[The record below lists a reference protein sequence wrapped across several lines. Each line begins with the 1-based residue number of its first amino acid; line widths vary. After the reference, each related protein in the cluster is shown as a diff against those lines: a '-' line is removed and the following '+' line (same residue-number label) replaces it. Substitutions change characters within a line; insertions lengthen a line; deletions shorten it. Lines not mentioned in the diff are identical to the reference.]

1 MDVIEAYS
9 ASSTYKSRYK
19 YYYYVIIECQH
30 FYIITT
36 VNVELNISNNKL
48 TKNESQA
55 CTDIMCTDILTGKM
69 IDGNSMLHESSMATS
84 KKPVYKGPHQLL
96 THYVSTGLR
105 FICCK
110 LVIADIQ
117 L

>member
-1 MDVIEAYS
+1 MHIFDFCANINN
-9 ASSTYKSRYK
+9 K

-69 IDGNSMLHESSMATS
+69 NDGYSI
-84 KKPVYKGPHQLL
+84 K
-96 THYVSTGLR
+96 
-105 FICCK
+105 
-110 LVIADIQ
+110 DIWQ
-117 L
+117 DVNCFKILENN